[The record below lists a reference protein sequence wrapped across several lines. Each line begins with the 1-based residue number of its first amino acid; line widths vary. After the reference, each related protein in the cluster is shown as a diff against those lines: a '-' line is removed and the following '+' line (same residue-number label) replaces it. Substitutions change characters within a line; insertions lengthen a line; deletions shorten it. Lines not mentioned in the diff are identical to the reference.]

1 MDDREAVAA
10 ITAGDAAGLADAY
23 DKYAAPL
30 YGYTRW
36 MLADPADAAEALQ
49 RTFVIAAATRLGGLR
64 EPDQLRPWLY
74 AVARDECYG
83 RLHTTEPGLGQL
95 TDVPSRPNAPEATAA
110 ERRDAEVR
118 RMIRATLAELKPRER
133 EIIELSLRHDLNDA
147 DLAVVLDVSWNRA
160 HALAERARHHL
171 EKALA
176 VLVIARTGRQ
186 NCPPLDELLT
196 GWDGRLTGQARAAI
210 GQHIEHCETCTART
224 RGALRPDEL
233 FRLLP
238 LPALPLGLRTPTLAV
253 AADAIPKTA
262 SHPAIGDT
270 RPDALRAVPTGPP
283 PVALPPAA
291 LAGGALAGGAL
302 APAVL
307 AAGAPPNRPP
317 RGALPPGA
325 SSPVPPLIGA
335 L

>member
-1 MDDREAVAA
+1 MDDREIVAA
-10 ITAGDAAGLADAY
+10 ITAGDPVGVAGAY
-23 DKYAAPL
+23 DKYAASL
-30 YGYTRW
+30 YGYCRW
-36 MLADPADAAEALQ
+36 MLAEPADAAEALQ
-49 RTFVIAAATRLGGLR
+49 RTFIIAAATKLGGLR
-64 EPDQLRPWLY
+64 DPGQLRPSLY
-74 AVARDECYG
+74 AVARDECYN
-83 RLHTTEPGLGQL
+83 RLHATEPGLGQL
-95 TDVPSRPNAPEATAA
+95 ADIPARPPNASEPTAA

-118 RMIRATLAELKPRER
+118 RTIRATMAELNPRER
-133 EIIELSLRHDLNDA
+133 ELIELSLRHDLDDA

-224 RGALRPDEL
+224 RGALRPEEL

-253 AADAIPKTA
+253 AADAIPKTG

-270 RPDALRAVPTGPP
+270 RPDAPRAVPTGPP
-283 PVALPPAA
+283 PTALPPAA
-291 LAGGALAGGAL
+291 LAAGAL
-302 APAVL
+302 APVAL
-307 AAGAPPNRPP
+307 APVALAHGAPPNRPP
-317 RGALPPGA
+317 RGALPPG
-325 SSPVPPLIGA
+325 
-335 L
+335 